1 MRYLSV
7 ILCLC
12 TLIMAVSP
20 FGDNHAFGADTP
32 SDKTIMAFGDSLVAG
47 HGLPLNEAFPERLEA
62 RLRGKGYA
70 VKVVNA
76 GVSGNTTADGVAR
89 LEWNL
94 KMAKPD
100 YVILVMGGNDML
112 RAIDPAVTAANLQKM
127 MEILKAHHLP
137 VLLCGM
143 KAFANLGP
151 AYMTAYDTMYK
162 KLADSYGAVYY
173 PFFLQGVALKPEFNQ
188 EDGVHPNAIGVNLI
202 VGLMTPTVEKLLKGA
217 AAPPAKP

>member
-1 MRYLSV
+1 
-7 ILCLC
+7 
-12 TLIMAVSP
+12 
-20 FGDNHAFGADTP
+20 
-32 SDKTIMAFGDSLVAG
+32 MAFGDSLVAG
-47 HGLPLNEAFPERLEA
+47 HGLPLNEAFPARLEA
-62 RLRGKGYA
+62 KLKEKGYA

-112 RAIDPAVTAANLQKM
+112 RAIDPGVTAANLQKM
-127 MEILKAHHLP
+127 MAILKAHNVP
-137 VLLCGM
+137 VLLAGM
-143 KAFANLGP
+143 KAFSNLGP
-151 AYMTAYDTMYK
+151 AYMLAYDQMYK
-162 KLADSYGAVYY
+162 KLATDYKAVYY

-202 VGLMTPTVEKLLKGA
+202 VGLMMPSVETLLKTGV
-217 AAPPAKP
+217 K